1 MTPVDDVLRA
11 LYNPMRREILRAIV
25 EGRAYPLGISRD
37 IGGTQ
42 QAVLKHLCVLEKVG
56 VVRRVGRERT
66 SSGPPRVIYGI
77 STRITLTIDL
87 TENIMNV
94 RAEEIEADEDLVME
108 YRHLAESGGME
119 ALEEAIEELRRELAR
134 LEERRASLIKSL
146 DAAMRVKRELAH

>member
-1 MTPVDDVLRA
+1 MTAVDDVLRA

-42 QAVLKHLCVLEKVG
+42 QAVLKHLCVLERAG

-66 SSGPPRVIYGI
+66 SSGPPRVIYDI

-87 TENIMNV
+87 TENLISV
-94 RAEEIEADEDLVME
+94 RAGEIEVDDNLVMM
-108 YRHLAESGGME
+108 YRNLAESDGMD
-119 ALEEAIEELRRELAR
+119 ALDEAIEDIKRELAR
-134 LEERRASLIKSL
+134 LEERRISLIKSL
-146 DAAMRVKRELAH
+146 DAAIRVKRELED